1 MKRSEEIAELAKALV
16 AFQGEVTNPKNT
28 SENLHFKSKYAPLS
42 EVLNVVRPLLAKH
55 GLCVVQNPCDGNNG
69 TIVITTLLIHTSGQ
83 WLEADPLVLK
93 PEKMTPQGAGS
104 AITYGRRYTLSALLA
119 LSSEDDD
126 DGNGASVGERKAPA
140 PAVSQ
145 TKTQPSNKPAPVKQS
160 TGTTEGKV
168 DEGKLKTLV
177 TKATKSGMSD
187 TDLQKLVSWKYGLA
201 AKEDLSVPQF
211 VEFYGKL
218 DAYWQQYV
226 GEQSAAS

>member
-1 MKRSEEIAELAKALV
+1 MKHSEEIAELAKALV
-16 AFQGEVTNPKNT
+16 AFQGEVMNPKNT
-28 SENLHFKSKYAPLS
+28 SENSHFKSKYAPLS

-55 GLCVVQNPCDGNNG
+55 GLCVVQSPCDGNNG
-69 TIVITTLLIHTSGQ
+69 TIVIATLLIHTSGQ

-126 DGNGASVGERKAPA
+126 DGNRASAGGEALVAPA
-140 PAVSQ
+140 RQAKGQ
-145 TKTQPSNKPAPVKQS
+145 ETAKPAS
-160 TGTTEGKV
+160 TKHSDVTVEGKV
-168 DEGKLKTLV
+168 DAGKLKTLV
-177 TKATKSGMSD
+177 NKATKSGMSES
-187 TDLQKLVSWKYGLA
+187 DLQGLVAWKYGLT
-201 AKEDLSVPQF
+201 AKEDLSLPQF

-218 DAYWQQYV
+218 DAFWQQYV